1 MGFLKR
7 LLDYKKVYIQC
18 HDNPDADALAS
29 AFGVYRYLQSQGKDV
44 SIIYGGAEEIK
55 KSATRMLVKEC
66 GIPAEYTHSIEEDSF
81 LLLVDCQYG
90 ATNVEKFI
98 AIHVAMIDHHV
109 RTLEETENCFIKDN
123 YQCCCTIVYELLKEE
138 GYCVKGDEVLSI
150 AFLYGLYTDTAC
162 FADLFRSEDMEM
174 RKELYEDY
182 DLFDRLTKSNMSV
195 AELLI
200 ATDAMYNHYFDPTY
214 RYAIVSALKCE
225 QTILGVIGDFIIQVD
240 AINLSFAYSE
250 ADAGYRISLR
260 SCDEKYPANEI
271 AAYVCE
277 GIGGGGGHRKKAGG
291 QIVREKMIE
300 KYGTDD
306 MFNVVNHLL
315 RKYLEE
321 HL

>member
-1 MGFLKR
+1 MGYLSK
-7 LLDYKKVYIQC
+7 LLDYKKIYIQC
-18 HDNPDADALAS
+18 HDNPDADTLAS
-29 AFGVYRYLQSQGKDV
+29 AFGVYRYLQSHGADV
-44 SIIYGGAEEIK
+44 TIIYGGEQEIK
-55 KSATRMLVKEC
+55 KSATVMMVKEC
-66 GIPAEYTHSIEEDSF
+66 GIPIVHTHSIEEDSF

-90 ATNVEKFI
+90 ATNVERFSAK
-98 AIHVAMIDHHV
+98 HVAMIDHHV
-109 RTLEETENCFIKDN
+109 RTMEENADCFIKDN

-138 GYCVKGDEVLSI
+138 GYSIREDEALAI

-162 FADLFRSEDMEM
+162 FADLFGSEDMEM
-174 RKELYEDY
+174 RKELYADY
-182 DLFDRLTKSNMSV
+182 ALFDRLTKSNMSV
-195 AELLI
+195 SELMI
-200 ATDAMYNHYFDPTY
+200 ATDAMYHHYFDPEY
-214 RYAIVSALKCE
+214 RYAVVSALKCE

-271 AAYVCE
+271 AAYVCD
-277 GIGGGGGHRKKAGG
+277 GIGGGGGHKKKAGG
-291 QIVREKMIE
+291 QIVSEKMIE